1 MQVKII
7 ARMGAMIIGRI
18 NAARKLDDETP
29 IYTVVYVPLIA
40 RFKLATVGGTWGHS
54 MVSFV

>member
-1 MQVKII
+1 MQVKMI

-29 IYTVVYVPLIA
+29 IYTVVYVTLFPPI
-40 RFKLATVGGTWGHS
+40 GGTWEQS

>member
-1 MQVKII
+1 MQVKMI

-29 IYTVVYVPLIA
+29 IYSAVYVTLVA
-40 RFKLATVGGTWGHS
+40 RFLLPPIGGTWGHS